1 MQKFT
6 CTRPVY
12 ENCRMLAPDG
22 AVLANCD
29 SKKIAWYVEKGLG
42 KIVQESPLTV
52 QLNFEPNN

>member
-1 MQKFT
+1 
-6 CTRPVY
+6 
-12 ENCRMLAPDG
+12 MLAPDG